1 MYAICI
7 WIDDDVMGGSVVQM
21 NKMMMASD
29 PNRPVNPYDLK
40 PGDLVKAPC
49 HGFPGNDV
57 KKELRGIIDSP
68 AFLEMVR
75 RYASKHKVNFDSTV
89 SSAQNVPD
97 SDVESDSTMITK
109 MAKKRNLKKKEE
121 NVSNRKKLS
130 EPEVKKKKTEPAC
143 SESQIKK
150 AEENQRKK
158 IQKKVEEAAKEL
170 ELTELEAVISN
181 SSTCSNELEG
191 LDSSYVVECLP
202 SHSEESVKNKCSSMS
217 SLVRD
222 SLELTY
228 NTQENSC
235 QSCLTLEGKISQLEN
250 TCNTLWN
257 WNKQIQQEQFNL
269 HQHIQQLQQT
279 LNQQFIQMQHQK
291 PAEEPQQ
298 STLSTCSNE
307 ITSPIGTTPIEQNQE
322 GTVNTPKNEERVVAG
337 YTMTQLELKCSHLE
351 SFSKV
356 ATLLF
361 RTLFKNPEEY
371 IGKTLTGASGK
382 PAVDQEKLGVV
393 YEITK
398 KKFPGITSAMIRCR
412 LSDILKPSRQNL
424 KKI

>member
-49 HGFPGNDV
+49 HGFPGLHRCVIGKIGDGGNDV

-228 NTQENSC
+228 NTQD
-235 QSCLTLEGKISQLEN
+235 
-250 TCNTLWN
+250 
-257 WNKQIQQEQFNL
+257 
-269 HQHIQQLQQT
+269 
-279 LNQQFIQMQHQK
+279 
-291 PAEEPQQ
+291 
-298 STLSTCSNE
+298 ST
-307 ITSPIGTTPIEQNQE
+307 GTI
-322 GTVNTPKNEERVVAG
+322 
-337 YTMTQLELKCSHLE
+337 
-351 SFSKV
+351 
-356 ATLLF
+356 
-361 RTLFKNPEEY
+361 
-371 IGKTLTGASGK
+371 
-382 PAVDQEKLGVV
+382 
-393 YEITK
+393 
-398 KKFPGITSAMIRCR
+398 
-412 LSDILKPSRQNL
+412 
-424 KKI
+424 

>member
-1 MYAICI
+1 MAALL
-7 WIDDDVMGGSVVQM
+7 
-21 NKMMMASD
+21 MMLRILGIKFSMK
-29 PNRPVNPYDLK
+29 LK
-40 PGDLVKAPC
+40 DTLKTEIYC
-49 HGFPGNDV
+49 NDV

-121 NVSNRKKLS
+121 NVSNRKKIS

-322 GTVNTPKNEERVVAG
+322 GTVNTPKNEERV
-337 YTMTQLELKCSHLE
+337 
-351 SFSKV
+351 
-356 ATLLF
+356 TLLGIPW
-361 RTLFKNPEEY
+361 TLFKNPEEY

-424 KKI
+424 KKN